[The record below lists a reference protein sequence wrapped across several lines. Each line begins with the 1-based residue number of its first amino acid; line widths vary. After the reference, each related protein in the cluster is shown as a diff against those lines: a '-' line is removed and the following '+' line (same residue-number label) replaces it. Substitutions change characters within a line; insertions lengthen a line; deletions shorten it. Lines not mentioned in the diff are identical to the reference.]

1 VAEQRFLGP
10 FRSVFDRLVNLL
22 TAIAAGLLV
31 PMMFLVSG
39 DVVGRYIFNHPL
51 PAVFEINS
59 DFLMVLVVFF
69 PLAYVHRCKEH
80 VFITLFTDPMPAKVR
95 ATLETISVFIGL
107 VSYGLIGVYSLQR
120 ALIATRVREYTSGV
134 IDVPV
139 WLAKWII
146 PIGCFAFC
154 IELFL
159 DGLDHL
165 RLIFGRASSGEVP
178 RG

>member
-1 VAEQRFLGP
+1 MSAQAILAGFHRA
-10 FRSVFDRLVNLL
+10 FDPVVNLL

-31 PMMFLVSG
+31 PMMFLVSA

-69 PLAYVHRCKEH
+69 PLAYVHRRKEH
-80 VFITLFTDPMPAKVR
+80 VFITLFTDRMPAKVR
-95 ATLETISVFIGL
+95 AALETLSVFIGF
-107 VSYGLIGVYSLQR
+107 VSYGLIGFYSLER
-120 ALIATRVREYTSGV
+120 AIMATAVREYTSGV
-134 IDVPV
+134 IDVPI

-165 RLIFGRASSGEVP
+165 RLLFTRESSPEVP

>member
-1 VAEQRFLGP
+1 MSAQAFLAG
-10 FRSVFDRLVNLL
+10 FRRIFDPVVNLL

-31 PMMFLVSG
+31 PMMFLVSA
-39 DVVGRYIFNHPL
+39 DVVGRYIFNRPL

-69 PLAYVHRCKEH
+69 PLAYVHRRKEH
-80 VFITLFTDPMPAKVR
+80 VFITLFTDGMPARVR
-95 ATLETISVFIGL
+95 AVLETVSVFLGL
-107 VSYGLIGVYSLQR
+107 VSFGLIGLYSLER
-120 ALIATRVREYTSGV
+120 AIMATAVREYTSGV

-154 IELFL
+154 IELLL

-165 RLIFGRASSGEVP
+165 RRVFAPDSPEVP

>member
-1 VAEQRFLGP
+1 MAEPIKQSSL
-10 FRSVFDRLVNLL
+10 RSVFNRLVNLL
-22 TAIAAGLLV
+22 TVIAAGLLV
-31 PMMFLVSG
+31 PMMFLVSA
-39 DVVGRYIFNHPL
+39 DVVGRYIFNRPL

-69 PLAYVHRCKEH
+69 PMAYVHQRKEH

-95 ATLETISVFIGL
+95 AVLETVSVLIGF
-107 VSYGLIGVYSLQR
+107 VSYALIGIYSMQR
-120 ALIATRVREYTSGV
+120 AIIATRVLEYTSGV
-134 IDVPV
+134 IDVPI
-139 WLAKWII
+139 WLAKWIV
-146 PIGCFAFC
+146 PIGSFAFC

-165 RLIFGRASSGEVP
+165 RAIFGRNSSPEVP